1 MSARPGSAPQV
12 RPVFSPVADHAL
24 LVGLGAEIGADS
36 ARAVLALDRALTAH
50 PPLALDHA
58 LTTHPPEGLVEV
70 VPALVNLLVEF
81 DPLVTDHAR
90 MQAAVEAL
98 LAHPDDSA
106 QAPRLHEVP
115 VCYDADLGPDL
126 AMTPIWARIW
136 ARWPR
141 QPGKALTA

>member
-1 MSARPGSAPQV
+1 MSARPGSAPKV

-36 ARAVLALDRALTAH
+36 TRAVLALDRALTA
-50 PPLALDHA
+50 
-58 LTTHPPEGLVEV
+58 HPPEGLVEV

-106 QAPRLHEVP
+106 QTPRLP
-115 VCYDADLGPDL
+115 IFASACTGSRR
-126 AMTPIWARIW
+126 AMPI
-136 ARWPR
+136 
-141 QPGKALTA
+141 